1 MEKKTAG
8 QYDRNARP
16 LSAEKKLK
24 VEKSPLASFLSF
36 FFKTIDCI
44 GSIQAGMKGMAWFF
58 PF

>member
-36 FFKTIDCI
+36 FQNSDGT
-44 GSIQAGMKGMAWFF
+44 AGLHAGVKGMACFF
-58 PF
+58 PS